1 MGRKGVVIPVSQKAD
16 VKPRGYEREFIGEKK
31 CSQRKEEKE
40 QQKHAHSVVHR
51 TFSFKKRREDA
62 LKHSVKT
69 VNT

>member
-1 MGRKGVVIPVSQKAD
+1 VQLDSRDYTLEQLTLEEG
-16 VKPRGYEREFIGEKK
+16 
-31 CSQRKEEKE
+31 RKEEKE